1 LKNEN
6 PLTKQLIVLIKWSAN
21 ILDVVDCPTSA
32 SIWSTLEHALTSS
45 SNSWIMQLHGSF
57 QYLRQEDDTVTIYLQ
72 KAKSLFDKLA
82 AVIRPISLY

>member
-1 LKNEN
+1 
-6 PLTKQLIVLIKWSAN
+6 
-21 ILDVVDCPTSA
+21 
-32 SIWSTLEHALTSS
+32 
-45 SNSWIMQLHGSF
+45 MQLHGSF